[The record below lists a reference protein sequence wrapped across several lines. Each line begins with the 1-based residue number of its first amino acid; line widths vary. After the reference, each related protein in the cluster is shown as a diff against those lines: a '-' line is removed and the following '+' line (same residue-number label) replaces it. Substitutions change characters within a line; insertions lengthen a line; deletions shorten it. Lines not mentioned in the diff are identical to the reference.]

1 MKRIHS
7 LSIIFLTVIFIISGC
22 AQKLQNG
29 QQEPITGIDDGA
41 VKVIYEDVGP
51 SQGGVLNLFMVS
63 PKTFNPLT
71 TQDLYV
77 RQLSSFVFDSLFYED
92 YESGLIKN
100 GLVDSFRFCQDGLI
114 LDIELRDNILF
125 HDGKTLSSDDV
136 AFTLDTIKE
145 AGIKSLY
152 YDNVSNIQ
160 SIKALTR
167 LSFRLI
173 LNKADPGFTER
184 LTFPIIPKHVFKDW
198 PIEGHKDSMKLIGT
212 GPFKYHSYNGDSISF
227 LRNDAWWFLEAEDGL
242 SHPIWLDGITF
253 KLYSDKSQMMQAF
266 QRQKIDIAWLEEG
279 DLESYSKRSDIFF
292 NKYVSNILEFLV
304 LSPQGE
310 PSSPLGQEAFRTA
323 IIKYL
328 SRYEQQNPLNRGESA
343 IESEGGLSEDQMN
356 KNTTIN
362 TLIDLGFFYDYDRDY
377 LYSYKNN
384 VKTPVQ
390 LSLIYNSLNTDREY
404 TSEWLTG
411 ALAGIGIKV
420 DVQTAD
426 IIKQQ
431 NLVNSGKFDMM
442 LLGCRIPLYATK
454 DEVLEFT
461 KTSLNL
467 DYFSDVIFP
476 LYRKYGAVLYHNY
489 IRGERNPKWDNIYN
503 GWHEWYLVYPKP

>member
-227 LRNDAWWFLEAEDGL
+227 YE
-242 SHPIWLDGITF
+242 
-253 KLYSDKSQMMQAF
+253 MM
-266 QRQKIDIAWLEEG
+266 
-279 DLESYSKRSDIFF
+279 
-292 NKYVSNILEFLV
+292 
-304 LSPQGE
+304 P
-310 PSSPLGQEAFRTA
+310 
-323 IIKYL
+323 
-328 SRYEQQNPLNRGESA
+328 
-343 IESEGGLSEDQMN
+343 GG
-356 KNTTIN
+356 
-362 TLIDLGFFYDYDRDY
+362 F
-377 LYSYKNN
+377 
-384 VKTPVQ
+384 
-390 LSLIYNSLNTDREY
+390 
-404 TSEWLTG
+404 
-411 ALAGIGIKV
+411 
-420 DVQTAD
+420 
-426 IIKQQ
+426 
-431 NLVNSGKFDMM
+431 
-442 LLGCRIPLYATK
+442 
-454 DEVLEFT
+454 
-461 KTSLNL
+461 
-467 DYFSDVIFP
+467 
-476 LYRKYGAVLYHNY
+476 
-489 IRGERNPKWDNIYN
+489 
-503 GWHEWYLVYPKP
+503 

>member
-1 MKRIHS
+1 MKKIHS

-22 AQKLQNG
+22 TQQLQNE
-29 QQEPITGIDDGA
+29 QQEIITGIDDGA

-51 SQGGVLNLFMVS
+51 SQGGILNLFMVS

-92 YESGLIKN
+92 NQTGLIKN
-100 GLVDSFRFCQDGLI
+100 GLVDSFKFCQDGLI

-136 AFTLDTIKE
+136 AFTLETIKN
-145 AGIKSLY
+145 AGNKSLY

-160 SIKALTR
+160 SIKTLTR
-167 LSFRLI
+167 RSFRLI
-173 LNKADPGFTER
+173 LSKADQRFTEN

-198 PIEGHKDSMKLIGT
+198 PVEGHKDSMKLIGT
-212 GPFKYHSYNGDSISF
+212 GPFKYYTYNSDSISF

-242 SHPIWLDGITF
+242 MHPIWLDGITF

-266 QRQKIDIAWLEEG
+266 QRQQIDIAWLEEG
-279 DLESYSKRSDIFF
+279 DLDSYSKRSDILF
-292 NKYVSNILEFLV
+292 NRYVSNILEFLV
-304 LSPQGE
+304 FSPQGE
-310 PSSPLGQEAFRTA
+310 SSSPIGKEVFRAA
-323 IIKYL
+323 IIEYL

-343 IESEGGLSEDQMN
+343 IEFEGSLSEDNMN

-377 LYSYKNN
+377 LYSYKNS

-390 LSLIYNSLNTDREY
+390 ITLIYNSLNADREY
-404 TSEWLTG
+404 TSEWLID

-420 DVQTAD
+420 HVQTAD
-426 IIKQQ
+426 IIEQQ
-431 NLVNSGKFDMM
+431 NIINSGKFDIM
-442 LLGCRIPLYATK
+442 LLGCRIPLYATME
-454 DEVLEFT
+454 EVLESA
-461 KTSLNL
+461 KISLNL
-467 DYFSDVIFP
+467 GPSSNVIFP

-489 IRGERNPKWDNIYN
+489 IRGERNPKWKNIYN